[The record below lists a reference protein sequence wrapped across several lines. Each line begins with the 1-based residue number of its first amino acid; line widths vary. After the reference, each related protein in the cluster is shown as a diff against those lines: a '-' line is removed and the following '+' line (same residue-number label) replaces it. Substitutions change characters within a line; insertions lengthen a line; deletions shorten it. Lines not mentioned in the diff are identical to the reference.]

1 MYFHMMY
8 HVCLLHAHACTQG
21 IGMGWV
27 NVRLRSIRLAP
38 MRCSGSPLLL
48 QAVYQMPTDTDDA
61 NKSVPLALQRLFYEL
76 QNRSALAPPPPPP
89 PHTHTATPPCRGM
102 TFMGCLAYIRLS
114 IIALLLCGICISCLF
129 LTSSD
134 KPVGTKKLTK
144 SFGYTQ
150 NNCNPSLNSW
160 LMYV

>member
-1 MYFHMMY
+1 MRTDVLSHDVHVY
-8 HVCLLHAHACTQG
+8 HVCLLRAHACTQG

-76 QNRSALAPPPPPP
+76 QNRSALGP

-102 TFMGCLAYIRLS
+102 TFMGCLAYICLS
-114 IIALLLCGICISCLF
+114 QSLPFCSAAYAFPVFSLLLVTNLLERRS
-129 LTSSD
+129 
-134 KPVGTKKLTK
+134 
-144 SFGYTQ
+144 
-150 NNCNPSLNSW
+150 
-160 LMYV
+160 